1 MGSDAAT
8 RDFGPRISEPA
19 EANYGSNAR
28 NGASLGVSQVS
39 ATPLVNVLYRFI
51 AQGIETPF
59 RYV

>member
-28 NGASLGVSQVS
+28 NGASLGVSQIS
-39 ATPLVNVLYRFI
+39 ATSLLTVQQCFI
-51 AQGIETPF
+51 GEGIETPF
-59 RYV
+59 SHV